1 MPPTLTLDDKDKIY
15 KVCENEDVTF
25 TIKMSGVPTPE
36 AEWYNSKTIL
46 LPSPKCEQT
55 FDEQSA
61 MLTIKKVS
69 NEDAGSY
76 TIKLRNECGEAE
88 ANLTLIIM
96 RKRHRTHHRIANNNN
111 NNNNF
116 PFLGKPSAPGAPE
129 PVEITHDSVTL
140 FWKQPEDD
148 GNSEIIEYHLEYQE
162 ITKKTWTKITQI
174 TNTTYTVSK
183 LQTNSEYVFRTVAI
197 NKVGPSPLSPTSS
210 HIKITAPLTKE
221 APIIQEPLQDSTVG
235 INQKHTLSCIVG
247 GSPAPEIQ
255 WYRNDQIF
263 TTRTMTYEN
272 RVAKYTIDATDASTE
287 STYKC
292 VAVNEMGTAETQCRL
307 TVQDKPSIVVD
318 EQLLVQKLR
327 TNGTWTVDGQITGFP
342 APQITWYRNGV
353 RIEAANRLSI
363 RSDTIATS
371 TIEING
377 LERSDSGKYTIE
389 AKNKAG
395 LVSVELQLN
404 VIDKP
409 DRPEA
414 IAVLDVKKDSVVI
427 EWRPPTDDGGLE
439 ITKYTIEK
447 SDPDNIVWIKVAEV
461 ERSIESYCV
470 QKLLPNA
477 QYIFRIMAM
486 NPIGAS
492 EPIESEPVMIRVK
505 VEPPT
510 APRMPTEISGMTD
523 TSLTL
528 AWQVPEKDGGSKI
541 LEYIVEMKATDT
553 KEEWRKCGM
562 SAGDCT
568 NLFVEKLVKETSY
581 EFRIS
586 ARNSAGTG
594 PALVTVDKIIAGRK
608 ISKCPRQSAFLINFI
623 LLTKNVWPK
632 FILPKLFWPNAQL
645 ADDFSNVCIQFCA

>member
-1 MPPTLTLDDKDKIY
+1 M
-15 KVCENEDVTF
+15 
-25 TIKMSGVPTPE
+25 
-36 AEWYNSKTIL
+36 
-46 LPSPKCEQT
+46 
-55 FDEQSA
+55 
-61 MLTIKKVS
+61 
-69 NEDAGSY
+69 
-76 TIKLRNECGEAE
+76 
-88 ANLTLIIM
+88 
-96 RKRHRTHHRIANNNN
+96 
-111 NNNNF
+111 
-116 PFLGKPSAPGAPE
+116 
-129 PVEITHDSVTL
+129 
-140 FWKQPEDD
+140 
-148 GNSEIIEYHLEYQE
+148 
-162 ITKKTWTKITQI
+162 
-174 TNTTYTVSK
+174 
-183 LQTNSEYVFRTVAI
+183 AI

-221 APIIQEPLQDSTVG
+221 APIIQEPLQDATVG
-235 INQKHTLSCIVG
+235 IHQKHTLSCIVG

-255 WYRNDQIF
+255 WYRNDKIF

-272 RVAKYTIDATDASTE
+272 RVAKYQIEDVDASTE
-287 STYKC
+287 ATYKC
-292 VAVNEMGTAETQCRL
+292 VAVNEIGKAETTCNL
-307 TVQDKPSIVVD
+307 IVQDKPSIVVD

-327 TNGTWTVDGQITGFP
+327 TAATWKIDGQISGFP

-353 RIEAANRLSI
+353 RIEAADRLSI
-363 RSDTIATS
+363 RSESTSTS
-371 TIEING
+371 TIEIAT

-447 SDPDNIVWIKVAEV
+447 CDPENMVWIKVAEV

-470 QKLLPNA
+470 QKLLANA
-477 QYIFRIMAM
+477 QYTFRIMAM

-510 APRMPTEISGMTD
+510 APRMPTEVSGMTD

-541 LEYIVEMKATDT
+541 LEYIVEI
-553 KEEWRKCGM
+553 KETEGTTEWRRYGV
-562 SAGDCT
+562 STGDCT
-568 NLFVEKLVKETSY
+568 NIFVEKLVKETSY

-586 ARNSAGTG
+586 ARNEAGTG

-608 ISKCPRQSAFLINFI
+608 ISKY
-623 LLTKNVWPK
+623 
-632 FILPKLFWPNAQL
+632 
-645 ADDFSNVCIQFCA
+645 FCALNFCIMK